1 MSDLF
6 SGLEKFGFQDLD
18 MDNIFEDEKAKTKT
32 DENGNKEVVL
42 PKEED
47 FLLDKGM
54 QCPICDNIFK
64 TRSVKNGRIRRL
76 ESDRDLRPRYEY
88 IDTVKYDVSSC
99 PKCGYTAINR
109 YFGHLS
115 GVQVK
120 MIREE
125 VCSKFKANSIKAD
138 AATYTYDEAIER
150 YKLALITTIAKKGKA
165 SEKAYA
171 CLKLAWLYRGKTEEL
186 EAGNENPSE
195 EIKTEIANSK
205 KMEQAFY
212 AQAFDGFFKAMASES
227 YPMCGM
233 EQNTVDFLLA
243 NMAFNLK
250 RYDVASKMVANLL
263 TSRSV
268 SRTIKDK
275 ALTLKED
282 IIAELKKT
290 ENQ

>member
-1 MSDLF
+1 MGDLF

-18 MDNIFEDEKAKTKT
+18 MDNIFEDEKTKTKT

-250 RYDVASKMVANLL
+250 RYDIASKMVANLL